1 MFRVRIIYKREK
13 QDIMIQRR
21 AQYIDETTVLG
32 QIKLFKWWITL
43 KRFSSMSDAVKWL
56 GYNED
61 EI

>member
-1 MFRVRIIYKREK
+1 
-13 QDIMIQRR
+13 MIQRR

-32 QIKLFKWWITL
+32 QIKLLKWWITL